1 MNSLSQKLLIVAS
14 ICLSFAGILFLCVS
28 LFGTEKTWTLPA
40 ALGCISL
47 SFLFQVIFRQV
58 SR

>member
-1 MNSLSQKLLIVAS
+1 MNNLSSKLLIVAS
-14 ICLSFAGILFLCVS
+14 ICLSLAGILFLCLA
-28 LFGTEKTWTLPA
+28 LFGADKTWTLPA

-47 SFLFQVIFRQV
+47 SLLFQVIFRQV